1 MSKYPDLKSY
11 LQVNYKDLMQNA
23 IQELVNNKYDGN
35 GFHSINVL
43 SLCKH
48 EIDNLEVRALTCH
61 DDIGPRINMDVGVA
75 VDIVELGLGTTRY
88 ESSRKKHWFT
98 VSLQGVLKDGLSNV
112 QVLETSEIYNG
123 KFQKENALNQF
134 LVPYIHTDDLEAIA
148 DDFWEFYCKDAV
160 SFGYRF
166 PVEHFIWDNQIDVQ
180 EADLPDNCLGRMY
193 FKKAKAVTYHISP
206 FKPHSDPVRIEMEI
220 NPGTILISHQRY
232 FLGNEGTH
240 LLTIAHEII
249 HWHLHQKY
257 FKLLELLD
265 SENSMMS
272 CDIEPCVYD
281 DNMTP
286 AQKAHW
292 FAEWQANALA
302 IRIVMPR
309 ELAKKALQESWDML
323 PPSTPLVY
331 AVEETLKKVA
341 KLFGVSEFVAKQRAR
356 QLGFDFVDGAF
367 VRVDGK
373 TYPPFIFKK
382 NTLVQHQ
389 TFLIDQA
396 GYEKL
401 YRSSTD
407 FSSLIDSGKFIYL
420 GYVTCINDPKYI
432 DVEQLGQNIR
442 LVLSSYARQH
452 ADECCLVYSWQGK
465 TELKDQFEFY
475 GQAFLCKEVSA
486 DSYVE
491 HSYDAEFNK
500 NRVQT
505 AEDLASEAIK
515 SINAM
520 MESSKISQEV
530 DRCNTFAEALKY
542 HMKRKKISVETLAER
557 SGLSDTTIKKYRS
570 GDVNPPIENVMAV
583 CIGLN
588 LLKDYSY
595 RLLKVAGYWIG
606 AMNPQS
612 CAYRLLIE
620 QHSDSNLNYWN
631 EILDALHLPHI
642 PNQKNQ
648 RKAEK

>member
-98 VSLQGVLKDGLSNV
+98 LSLQGVLKDGLSNV
-112 QVLETSEIYNG
+112 QVLDTSEIYNG
-123 KFQKENALNQF
+123 KFQRENALNQF
-134 LVPYIHTDDLEAIA
+134 LVPYISADDLESIA

-323 PPSTPLVY
+323 PPNTPLVY

-396 GYEKL
+396 GFEKL

-491 HSYDAEFNK
+491 HSYDAKFNEK
-500 NRVQT
+500 CLQT
-505 AEDLASEAIK
+505 EEEISREINKYMKAKDDTIK
-515 SINAM
+515 ILGELNNL
-520 MESSKISQEV
+520 
-530 DRCNTFAEALKY
+530 RTFGEALTY
-542 HMKRKKISVETLAER
+542 HMKRKKIKVETLVER
-557 SGLSDTTIKKYRS
+557 SNLSDTTIKKYRK
-570 GDVNPPIENVMAV
+570 GEVIPPIENVMAV

-588 LLKDYSY
+588 LQEDYSLN
-595 RLLKVAGYWIG
+595 LLDFAGYSIVRDSIRNR
-606 AMNPQS
+606 AF
-612 CAYRLLIE
+612 RFLLAK
-620 QHSDSNLNYWN
+620 HSDGTLEQWN
-631 EILDALHLPHI
+631 KILDAFNLPHI